1 MSGVLIFKIAR
12 TNGLKKVTDGT
23 SIEITLSKYLKSNFK
38 NPQKSIFHYE
48 IWNFFD
54 FFAVSTKFS
63 RPGNQNQALK
73 LI

>member
-38 NPQKSIFHYE
+38 NPQKSIFHHE
-48 IWNFFD
+48 IWTECAFYGR
-54 FFAVSTKFS
+54 K
-63 RPGNQNQALK
+63 
-73 LI
+73 